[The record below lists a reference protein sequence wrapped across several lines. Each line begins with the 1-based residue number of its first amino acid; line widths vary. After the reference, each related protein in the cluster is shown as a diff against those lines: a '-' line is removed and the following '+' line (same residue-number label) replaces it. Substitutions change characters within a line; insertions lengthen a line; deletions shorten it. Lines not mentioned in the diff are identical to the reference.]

1 MWDWSSYE
9 LWRGALY
16 SCRREEPPTA
26 VSDKDVVGTNEVNRR
41 RVGVSYPLRHR
52 HLNGQDL

>member
-1 MWDWSSYE
+1 MSYGGE
-9 LWRGALY
+9 L
-16 SCRREEPPTA
+16 SVHVEEPPTA

-41 RVGVSYPLRHR
+41 RVDVSYPLRHR